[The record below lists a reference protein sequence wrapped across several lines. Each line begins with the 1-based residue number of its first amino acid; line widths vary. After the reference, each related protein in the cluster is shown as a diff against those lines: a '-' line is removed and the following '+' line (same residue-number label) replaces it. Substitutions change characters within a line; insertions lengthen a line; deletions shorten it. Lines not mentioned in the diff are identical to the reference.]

1 MTIDLW
7 QPWSQASYTPKS
19 WHFFLMSRPETGSP
33 RSLAG
38 PSKIVE
44 FEPPGTDSN
53 RQNFFETKRQA
64 YFNSNFA
71 TTVSFD
77 NLTAT
82 TQDEDGA
89 RVFKGTNITVSTVGF
104 F

>member
-1 MTIDLW
+1 M
-7 QPWSQASYTPKS
+7 P
-19 WHFFLMSRPETGSP
+19 RPETGSP

-44 FEPPGTDSN
+44 FEPPETDSN
-53 RQNFFETKRQA
+53 RQNYVQFKKTKRQT

-77 NLTAT
+77 SP
-82 TQDEDGA
+82 TQGEDGA
-89 RVFKGTNITVSTVGF
+89 GVFKGTNITVSAVGIF
-104 F
+104 